1 VDVAEQPS
9 TGDLG
14 NLYLILDGLQARALD
29 DSGAL
34 GLLSPP
40 RALVAPVLYEVRDR
54 EQFRALLF
62 GRSEP
67 PKPPSFR
74 DAA

>member
-1 VDVAEQPS
+1 
-9 TGDLG
+9 
-14 NLYLILDGLQARALD
+14 LDGPRANALD

-40 RALVAPVLYEVRDR
+40 RSAVLPVLYEVRDR
-54 EQFRALLF
+54 DLFRRMLF
-62 GRSEP
+62 SDP
-67 PKPPSFR
+67 PMR